1 MPTLLQIVILALVQ
15 GLTELLPVSSSAH
28 VILLES
34 LMGLDPGSP
43 SMVLLL
49 VMLHTGTMFSV
60 IVYFWKRWKQ
70 TYFRSTGEFAQ
81 VFLRVFIAT
90 ALTGAV
96 GYPLKRY
103 IETEFLFGRGKQT
116 VEQLFG
122 RLDLIVPAL
131 FCGGLL
137 TCIAGL
143 FEPIYRRQQKTF
155 DHVQVSRELTV
166 WQAAIIGAV
175 QGLSLPF
182 RGFSRSG
189 STISTGMLIRVKRKQ
204 AESFSFALAVV
215 LTPPVVAY
223 EVLRLVKATHK
234 ASLSGT
240 RVSLY
245 EPLALSLF
253 GMGLS
258 FLSGLGALRWLE
270 KWLEGGMWLLF
281 GTYCL
286 LMAGAIY
293 FIKTNYLY

>member
-1 MPTLLQIVILALVQ
+1 M
-15 GLTELLPVSSSAH
+15 S
-28 VILLES
+28 
-34 LMGLDPGSP
+34 
-43 SMVLLL
+43 LLL

-70 TYFRSTGEFAQ
+70 TYFRSSEEFGQ
-81 VFLRVFIAT
+81 IFLRVFIAT
-90 ALTGAV
+90 LLTGAV
-96 GYPLKRY
+96 GYPLKHY
-103 IETEFLFGRGKQT
+103 IETEFVFGRGKQT

-122 RLDLIVPAL
+122 RLDLIAPAL

-137 TCIAGL
+137 SCIAGL

-155 DHVQVSRELTV
+155 EYVQVSKELSA
-166 WQAAIIGAV
+166 WQAAVIGAV

-189 STISTGMLIRVKRKQ
+189 STISTGMLIGVKRKQ

-215 LTPPVVAY
+215 LTPPVVVY
-223 EVLRLVKATHK
+223 EILRLVKTTQK
-234 ASLSGT
+234 AALSGTPVSLSG
-240 RVSLY
+240 
-245 EPLALSLF
+245 PLVLGVL
-253 GMGLS
+253 GMSLS

-286 LMAGAIY
+286 FMSGAIY